1 MKRCGFL
8 VALVLVALVSS
19 RCGYRLRGTG
29 SFLPP
34 HIETVSIPDFGNLS
48 PRYELDV
55 KLTRAVIDEMVARS
69 KVKIAGDGQNADAV
83 LEGEITSYSA
93 TPIAFTGEVR
103 PDRYSIRVMA
113 RIVLLDRI
121 KQKVLF
127 SNPGFTYIQEYEVPQ
142 GSDFESVENEAIDKV
157 AGRFARSLVATIL
170 EGF

>member
-1 MKRCGFL
+1 MKRRGFP
-8 VALVLVALVSS
+8 VALVLAGLVFSS
-19 RCGYRLRGTG
+19 CGYRLRGTG

-34 HIETVSIPDFGNLS
+34 HIETMSIPVFRNRS

-69 KVKIAGDGQNADAV
+69 KVKIVGDGQNADAV
-83 LEGEITSYSA
+83 LEGEIVSYSA

-103 PDRYSIRVMA
+103 PDRYNIRVTA
-113 RIVLLDRI
+113 KILLRDRI
-121 KQKVLF
+121 KQKILF
-127 SNPGFTYIQEYEVPQ
+127 SNQGFTYIQEYEVPQ

-157 AGRFARSLVATIL
+157 AGRFARSLVSTIL

>member
-1 MKRCGFL
+1 MKRCGFP
-8 VALVLVALVSS
+8 VALVLVGLVSS
-19 RCGYRLRGTG
+19 SCGYRLRGTG

-34 HIETVSIPDFGNLS
+34 HIKTMSIPVFRNLS

-83 LEGEITSYSA
+83 LEGEIASYSA

-103 PDRYSIRVMA
+103 PDRYNIRVTA
-113 RIVLLDRI
+113 KIVLRDRV
-121 KQKVLF
+121 KQKILF
-127 SNPGFTYIQEYEVPQ
+127 SNQGFTYIQEYEVPQ

-157 AGRFARSLVATIL
+157 AGRFARSLVSTIL